1 MDQPIDGPGG
11 HDELIVPSLLA
22 GGRVWELVTKR
33 ASQLPASSTRVSER
47 APNPPPRKRERLHHS
62 SAEVFVLLNETNPLL
77 AVAVVEI
84 D

>member
-33 ASQLPASSTRVSER
+33 ASQQLPASSTRVSER
-47 APNPPPRKRERLHHS
+47 APNPPPRNS
-62 SAEVFVLLNETNPLL
+62 SSEVFVSLNETDPLL
-77 AVAVVEI
+77 AVVAVAVVEI